1 MEENISLP
9 VAEGVKDVALID
21 FKNILIWNHQ
31 NAPINFFFFTSKI
44 YLWAE
49 RLKIFLVRS
58 VFDSLVTL
66 NHNTRDHDFF
76 PNKMPVL

>member
-1 MEENISLP
+1 MG
-9 VAEGVKDVALID
+9 EGVKYVALIN

-31 NAPINFFFFTSKI
+31 NAPIHFFFTSKKI

-49 RLKIFLVRS
+49 RLKIFLVQS
-58 VFDSLVTL
+58 IFDSLITL

-76 PNKMPVL
+76 PNKMPGL